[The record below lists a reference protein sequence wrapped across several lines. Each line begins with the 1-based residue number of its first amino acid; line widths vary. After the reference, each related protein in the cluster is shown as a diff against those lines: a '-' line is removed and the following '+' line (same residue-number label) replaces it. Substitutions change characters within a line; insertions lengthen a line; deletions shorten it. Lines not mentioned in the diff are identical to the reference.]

1 MTAIFRA
8 IGAGLFALAIIAWP
22 VGRGDAATPDDQIVV
37 GLSMTNI
44 LALDP
49 PFQTGRES
57 LEVLANV
64 YDSLIDSDPRERGK
78 LLPGLAESWTVSEDG
93 QTITFKLRKG
103 VRFHSGNPLTARD
116 FVWSVTRALKTQ
128 STQGSNWKISGFTAD
143 NVAETVTAPDDET
156 VVIRIPQRTD
166 PTLVLYTVA
175 HNTAGMVLDSK
186 LVMEH
191 EKDGDLGQAWLA
203 TNDAGSGPYTLRNWQ
218 PNNII
223 MLERFDG
230 YWREPAKMRRVIY
243 RHMPEPQT
251 QRLAIER
258 GDIDIAMNLS
268 VADME
273 TLKNNKDVVIN
284 SAPGGNMY
292 YLAVNMKDEKFAK
305 KNVRLALRYLID
317 YDGINKT
324 IMPFYGFYHQ
334 RPIQI
339 GLPGSLPDPGYKLDV
354 DQAKKLLAE
363 AGYPD
368 GFSTTLRVLSDPPFI
383 DAATSI
389 QGTLAQAGIKA
400 EIISGNG
407 DAVYG
412 AMRERKFDL
421 LVGRGG
427 GGTDPHP
434 HSNLRNQLYNP
445 DNRDEAKLT
454 SFQGWRT
461 AFYDEK
467 LNQLI
472 DAALLEPDPDKQKKM
487 YEEIQLYA
495 EDVVPSIQP
504 FSQAL
509 DSVVTRADVKG
520 YVYHYAWT
528 TRYREVTKAR

>member
-1 MTAIFRA
+1 MSTYLRCLR
-8 IGAGLFALAIIAWP
+8 AGLLGLSIMAWP
-22 VGRGDAATPDDQIVV
+22 MGQAFATTPDNQIVV

-57 LEVLANV
+57 LEVLSNV
-64 YDSLIDSDPRERGK
+64 YDSLLNSDPREKGK

-93 QTITFKLRKG
+93 QTITFKLRQG
-103 VRFHSGNPLTARD
+103 VKFHSGNPLTAKD
-116 FVWSVTRALKTQ
+116 FVWSLTRALKTKA
-128 STQGSNWKISGFTAD
+128 TQGSNWKVYGFTVD
-143 NVAETVTAPDDET
+143 NAAETITAPDDYT
-156 VVIRIPQRTD
+156 VVLKIPDKTD
-166 PTLVLYTVA
+166 PLLVLYTAA
-175 HNTAGMVLDSK
+175 HNCAGMVIDSK
-186 LVMEH
+186 LAMEN

-203 TNDAGSGPYTLRNWQ
+203 TNDAGSGPYTLQNWQ
-218 PNNII
+218 PNNLI
-223 MLERFDG
+223 MLQKFDG
-230 YWREPAKMRRVIY
+230 YWTEPAKMQRVIY

-251 QRLAIER
+251 QRLAIEK
-258 GDIDIAMNLS
+258 GDIDVAMNLAA
-268 VADME
+268 ADMKALE
-273 TLKNNKDVVIN
+273 GNKDVVIT
-284 SAPGGNMY
+284 STPGGNMY
-292 YLAVNMKDEKFAK
+292 YLGANMKEEKFAN

-334 RPIQI
+334 RPIQT
-339 GLPGSLPDPGYKLDV
+339 GLPGALPDPGYKLDV
-354 DQAKKLLAE
+354 AAAKKYLAE

-412 AMRERKFDL
+412 AMRDRKFDL

-434 HSNLRNQLYNP
+434 HSNLRNQLYNA

-454 SFQGWRT
+454 SFQGWR
-461 AFYDEK
+461 AGFYDEK
-467 LNQLI
+467 MNKLI
-472 DAALLEPDPDKQKKM
+472 DEALLEKDKEKQKKM
-487 YEEIQLYA
+487 YEDIQVYT
-495 EDVVPSIQP
+495 EEVVPALQP

-509 DSVVTRADVKG
+509 DSVVTRADVKN

-528 TRYREVTKAR
+528 THFREVAKER

>member
-1 MTAIFRA
+1 
-8 IGAGLFALAIIAWP
+8 
-22 VGRGDAATPDDQIVV
+22 
-37 GLSMTNI
+37 
-44 LALDP
+44 
-49 PFQTGRES
+49 
-57 LEVLANV
+57 
-64 YDSLIDSDPRERGK
+64 
-78 LLPGLAESWTVSEDG
+78 
-93 QTITFKLRKG
+93 
-103 VRFHSGNPLTARD
+103 
-116 FVWSVTRALKTQ
+116 
-128 STQGSNWKISGFTAD
+128 
-143 NVAETVTAPDDET
+143 
-156 VVIRIPQRTD
+156 
-166 PTLVLYTVA
+166 
-175 HNTAGMVLDSK
+175 
-186 LVMEH
+186 
-191 EKDGDLGQAWLA
+191 
-203 TNDAGSGPYTLRNWQ
+203 
-218 PNNII
+218 
-223 MLERFDG
+223 
-230 YWREPAKMRRVIY
+230 MRRVIY

-258 GDIDIAMNLS
+258 GDIDLAMNLS
-268 VADME
+268 VADIE
-273 TLKNNKDVVIN
+273 ALKDNKDVAIN

-354 DQAKKLLAE
+354 DRAKQLLAE

-368 GFSTTLRVLSDPPFI
+368 GFPTTLRVLSDPPFI

-472 DAALLEPDPDKQKKM
+472 DTALLAPDPDKQKKM

-495 EDVVPSIQP
+495 EEVVPSIQP

-528 TRYREVTKAR
+528 TRYREVTKER

>member
-1 MTAIFRA
+1 MNAYLR
-8 IGAGLFALAIIAWP
+8 GLRAGLLGIAILTIP
-22 VGRGDAATPDDQIVV
+22 VSQIYAATPDDQIVV
-37 GLSMTNI
+37 GMSMTNV
-44 LALDP
+44 LSLDP
-49 PFQTGRES
+49 PFQSGRES

-64 YDSLIDSDPRERGK
+64 YDQLLQSDPKERGK
-78 LLPGLAESWTVSEDG
+78 LLPGIAESWEVSADG
-93 QTITFKLRKG
+93 TTITFKLRQG
-103 VRFHSGNPLTARD
+103 VKFHSGNPLTAKD
-116 FVWSVTRALKTQ
+116 FVWSLTRALKTD
-128 STQGSNWKISGFTAD
+128 STQGSNWKVYGFSAD
-143 NVAETVTAPDDET
+143 NAAETITAPDDHT
-156 VVIRIPQRTD
+156 IVLKIPDKTD
-166 PTLVLYTVA
+166 PQLVLFTAA
-175 HNTAGMVLDSK
+175 HNCAGMFIDSK
-186 LVMEH
+186 LAMEN

-203 TNDAGSGPYTLRNWQ
+203 TNDAGSGPFTLQSWQ

-223 MLERFDG
+223 ALQRFDG
-230 YWREPAKMRRVIY
+230 YWQEPAKMSRVIY

-251 QRLAIER
+251 QRLAIEK
-258 GDIDIAMNLS
+258 GDIDIAMNLA
-268 VADME
+268 VADMKA
-273 TLKNNKDVVIN
+273 LQANKDVVIN

-292 YLAVNMKDEKFAK
+292 YLAVSMKNETLAN

-339 GLPGSLPDPGYKLDV
+339 DLPGSLPDPGYKLDV
-354 DQAKKLLAE
+354 EKAKKYLAD
-363 AGYPD
+363 AGMPD
-368 GFSTTLRVLSDPPFI
+368 GFTTTLRVLSDPPFI

-389 QGTLAQAGIKA
+389 QNTLAQAGIKA

-461 AFYDEK
+461 SFQDEK
-467 LNQLI
+467 INQMI
-472 DAALLEPDPDKQKKM
+472 DAALLETGQGKA
-487 YEEIQLYA
+487 E
-495 EDVVPSIQP
+495 EDV
-504 FSQAL
+504 
-509 DSVVTRADVKG
+509 
-520 YVYHYAWT
+520 
-528 TRYREVTKAR
+528 